1 MSESINKYLAKTG
14 FKSLDLKAVFF
25 DMDGILFNS
34 MPRHAAAWTRVMHEH
49 GVSTFKEEDA
59 FIHEGRTGAAIVDIF
74 FKDAQNM
81 TDEEKQAVYKK
92 KTEYFLESG
101 LPDPVANVKDVL
113 EFIKAQGLD
122 IFVVTGS
129 GTRTLFG
136 RLDTYFPGIFDLN
149 KMVTAFDVKHGKPA
163 PEPYLK
169 GLEKA
174 GIEPWQGMV
183 VENAPLG
190 VRAAVAA
197 NIFTVAINT
206 GPIPDSMLS
215 DEGANLL
222 YPTMSDFLTDWK
234 NGELPIRQK

>member
-1 MSESINKYLAKTG
+1 MSESVKKYLSQTG

-34 MPRHAAAWTRVMHEH
+34 MPQHAAAWTRVMHEH
-49 GVSTFKEEDA
+49 GITSFKEEDA
-59 FIHEGRTGAAIVDIF
+59 FLHEGRTGSAIVDIF
-74 FKDAQNM
+74 FDNATSM
-81 TDEEKQAVYKK
+81 TEEEKQNVYKK
-92 KTEYFLESG
+92 KTEYFLASG
-101 LPDPVANVKDVL
+101 PVQPVANVKDVL
-113 EFIKAQGLD
+113 EYIQPQGLD
-122 IFVVTGS
+122 IYVVTGS
-129 GTRTLFG
+129 GTKTMFE
-136 RLDTYFPGIFDLN
+136 RLNTYFPGIFDTQ
-149 KMVTAFDVKHGKPA
+149 KMVTAFDVKHGKPN

-174 GIEPWQGMV
+174 GIEPWQGIV

-206 GPIPDSMLS
+206 GPIPASTLQ

-222 YPTMSDFLTDWK
+222 YPDMATFLEDWK
-234 NGELPIRQK
+234 HGELPTLK